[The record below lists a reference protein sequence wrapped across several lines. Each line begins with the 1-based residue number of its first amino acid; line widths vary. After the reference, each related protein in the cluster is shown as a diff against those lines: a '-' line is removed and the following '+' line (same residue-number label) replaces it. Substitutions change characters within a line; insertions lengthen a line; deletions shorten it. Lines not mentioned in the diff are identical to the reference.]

1 MVLWT
6 LFPCVL
12 SWIGVTQK
20 KWIICRGTLLQ
31 KFCCFYVSHN
41 WLKTKISSSFE
52 SKWIL
57 QEKAIHTWKR
67 WLSFSSF
74 SLFPCSPSLTMD
86 DSSLICHTNRVLAK
100 ETLAFFFLTDFKTV
114 STLLEINLQKWHDS
128 APLTHIHATKGFSFT
143 NRGSSIYFVII
154 IILNQK
160 MKV

>member
-41 WLKTKISSSFE
+41 WLKTKVSSSFE

-74 SLFPCSPSLTMD
+74 SLFPCSPSLTKD
-86 DSSLICHTNRVLAK
+86 ESSLICHTNRVPAK
-100 ETLAFFFLTDFKTV
+100 ETLVSFFSSHWFQNRFNTTGDQLREMTWQCSFNPYPCHQR
-114 STLLEINLQKWHDS
+114 IF
-128 APLTHIHATKGFSFT
+128 IH
-143 NRGSSIYFVII
+143 
-154 IILNQK
+154 
-160 MKV
+160 